1 VDLSPEW
8 EKSMTLI
15 ERIGRPGAK
24 KLLAID
30 GGGIRGVLAL
40 EILQKIEDLLKANSG
55 RDNFRLADY
64 FDYIAGTSTGGIIA
78 AGLSIGMSVADI
90 LEFYQEAG
98 AQMFV
103 KANLRKR
110 LRYKF
115 EDEPLALK
123 LKDVFG
129 ASTNFGSDKLRTL
142 LLLVMRNASTDSPWP
157 LSNNPYAKYNDP
169 ARADDNFKFPLWQLV
184 RASTAAPTYFPP
196 EVIVLPNPDKTK
208 EKEFVFVDGGITMYN
223 NPAFQMFLMAT
234 LDRYWAKQPA
244 ARWQVGADK
253 MLIVSVGTGTSPD
266 VRAGLEPDEMNLLF
280 NATTIPSALMFAAL
294 NEQDLLCRVFG
305 DCRAGDPLD
314 REIGD
319 LIGSVGPLAGQQKL
333 FCYARYNAE
342 LTRKGLDALGCG
354 GVEPEVVQKLDS
366 IAGIPDLRKVGRKVA
381 EMKVDAAHFMG
392 FPAA

>member
-1 VDLSPEW
+1 MSL
-8 EKSMTLI
+8 L
-15 ERIGRPGAK
+15 ERIERPGAK

-40 EILQKIEDLLKANSG
+40 EVLQKIEDLLKKDSG
-55 RDNFRLADY
+55 RDEFRLADY
-64 FDYIAGTSTGGIIA
+64 FDYISGTSTGGIIA

-90 LEFYQEAG
+90 LKFYQEAG
-98 AQMFV
+98 PQMFV
-103 KANLRKR
+103 KASLRKR

-129 ASTNFGSDKLRTL
+129 ANTHFGSDKLRTL
-142 LLLVMRNASTDSPWP
+142 LLLVLRNASTDSPWP

-169 ARADDNFKFPLWQLV
+169 KRPDDNFKFPLWQLV

-208 EKEFVFVDGGITMYN
+208 EKEFVFVDGGVTMYN

-234 LDRYWAKQPA
+234 LDRYWTRKTE
-244 ARWQVGADK
+244 ARWQAGVDK

-266 VRAGLEPDEMNLLF
+266 VRAGLEPDQMNLLF

-305 DCRAGDPLD
+305 QCRAGEPLD

-319 LIGSVGPLAGQQKL
+319 LIGSVGPLAAEQKL

-342 LTRKGLDALGCG
+342 LTREGLDALGCG
-354 GVEPEVVQKLDS
+354 DVKPEVVQQLDS
-366 IAGIPDLRKVGRKVA
+366 IAGIPDLQKVGKRVA
-381 EMKVDAAHFMG
+381 ESKVDAAHFAG